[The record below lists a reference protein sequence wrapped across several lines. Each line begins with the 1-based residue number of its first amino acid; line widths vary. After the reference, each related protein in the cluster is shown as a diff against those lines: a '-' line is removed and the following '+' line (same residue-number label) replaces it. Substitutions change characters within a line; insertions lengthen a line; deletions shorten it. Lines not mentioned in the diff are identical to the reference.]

1 MEKYS
6 AEIKKLDGQR
16 ITLDLQEALNIER
29 LQTFYFDYEGE
40 RMAEVK
46 ILDPRQFTPQQRTF
60 AFALMNDIFRH
71 FGEPTESQ
79 QMYFYSKYE
88 GLTGEKISLKDISTN
103 SVDDVNLLIDI
114 IIDFVLENN
123 VPLKEGH
130 EILPANM
137 EYYLFKCCST
147 RTCCVCGTHPCEI
160 DHFNEVV
167 GMGRD
172 RRHIDHSQ
180 MTFCALCSKHHQE
193 KHKIGPQAFSKK
205 YHVKGIKLNE
215 ETIKRLRIGG

>member
-1 MEKYS
+1 MEIYS
-6 AEIKKLDGQR
+6 GVIKKLDNQR
-16 ITLDLQEALNIER
+16 ITADLNEAVNIER
-29 LQTFYFDYEGE
+29 LKTFYFDYDGE
-40 RMAEVK
+40 RMVEVK
-46 ILDPRQFTPQQRTF
+46 ILDPRQFTPQQRRF
-60 AFALMNDIFRH
+60 VYAMLGDIYSH
-71 FGEPTESQ
+71 TGQPIESLKED
-79 QMYFYSKYE
+79 FYHRYE
-88 GLTGEKISLKDISTN
+88 TVTGEKISLADISTN
-103 SVDDVNLLIDI
+103 TVDDVTTLADI
-114 IIDFVLENN
+114 IIDFIFENN
-123 VPLKEGH
+123 IDFRNGY